1 LTGLGVG
8 AAAAAAILLAVG
20 AAAGWPAVV
29 IAGAGTA
36 LGVLLSLAYVSRR
49 PRLAIERQVEPAR
62 VQKGSAAVAVV
73 HATNLSR
80 RPLAPVTMEQRV
92 GDEPVALRLPRL
104 RRGEAVL
111 RSYRLPTWRRGEFE
125 IGPVEVAKADPLGL
139 CRTVLALGEP
149 QSIAV
154 HPRLLQLTPLPA
166 GRSRHLE
173 GPSSDMSPQGS
184 ITFHRL
190 REYVAGDD
198 LRTIHWPSTA
208 RTGTLMVRHN
218 VDTAQPYTV
227 VLLDVHPSSY
237 SAETFEEAVDVAASV
252 ATSMSGGVAP
262 VQLRTTA
269 GERMGGPAQR
279 DPRPL
284 VDHLTGV
291 APSEE
296 GSLDAQLAVLRRDRG
311 GTALVVV
318 TGKLTDAT
326 VPAVSTLRRRFDR
339 VVLASLAAG
348 RVPGAAYPG
357 VTVLAAATA
366 DGVARAWAAAVARSW
381 VAGWR

>member
-1 LTGLGVG
+1 LTRLGAG
-8 AAAAAAILLAVG
+8 AAVTAALLLAVG

-29 IAGAGTA
+29 VAGAATA
-36 LGVLLSLAYVSRR
+36 TAVLISLAYVSRR
-49 PRLAIERQVEPAR
+49 PRLDIERQVEPAR
-62 VQKGSAAVAVV
+62 VQKGSAAIAVV

-80 RPLAPVTMEQRV
+80 RTLAPLVMEQRV
-92 GDEPVALRLPRL
+92 GDEPVALALPRL

-111 RSYRLPTWRRGEFE
+111 RSYRLPTGRRGEFE

-139 CRTVLALGEP
+139 CRTVVALGRP

-154 HPRLLQLTPLPA
+154 HPRLLHLTPLPA

-227 VLLDVHPSSY
+227 VLLDVDPSSY
-237 SAETFEEAVDVAASV
+237 SAETFEEAVDVAASAV
-252 ATSMSGGVAP
+252 TSMSGGVAP

-269 GERMGGPAQR
+269 GDRLGGPAQR
-279 DPRPL
+279 DPRLL

-291 APSEE
+291 MPSEQ
-296 GSLDAQLAVLRRDRG
+296 GSLESQLAVLRRDRG

-318 TGKLTDAT
+318 TGRLADST
-326 VPAVSTLRRRFDR
+326 VPAVASLRRRFDR
-339 VVLASLAAG
+339 LVLASLASG
-348 RVPGAAYPG
+348 RPPGAAYPG
-357 VTVLAAATA
+357 VTVLSAATA